1 MALLSPSPP
10 SPLPPTPHLFALLES
25 NPYGL
30 HALVVGDGSCQGE
43 SLVGVLHPGQVGA
56 FLGVLAPPLREEL
69 SVPGLLREMGRSLS
83 TCVPR
88 WAYLSLV
95 PGLGLR
101 EVLEAAEPVVG
112 PAVGAV
118 VYVPAICL
126 GGAGMR
132 DSQRRSLQRSVAP
145 SWPRYRSSCPPSRGT
160 HRLRAGAPRSPAAGG
175 RVWPL
180 PPSSLLPV
188 KARES
193 HTRSFED
200 RGCHLCPESAHLPP
214 CGLSLAPL
222 SCLQEITGCASLSAP
237 RHRSL
242 PHACTPRPRHGL
254 ESPAPTGSRL
264 SWLHQSQTRQE
275 APGRA
280 KLLCGD
286 KRRVL

>member
-1 MALLSPSPP
+1 
-10 SPLPPTPHLFALLES
+10 
-25 NPYGL
+25 
-30 HALVVGDGSCQGE
+30 
-43 SLVGVLHPGQVGA
+43 
-56 FLGVLAPPLREEL
+56 
-69 SVPGLLREMGRSLS
+69 
-83 TCVPR
+83 
-88 WAYLSLV
+88 
-95 PGLGLR
+95 
-101 EVLEAAEPVVG
+101 
-112 PAVGAV
+112 
-118 VYVPAICL
+118 
-126 GGAGMR
+126 MR
-132 DSQRRSLQRSVAP
+132 DSRHRSLQRSVAP

-193 HTRSFED
+193 HTRCFED

-237 RHRSL
+237 RHGSL

-254 ESPAPTGSRL
+254 ESPAHTGSRL
-264 SWLHQSQTRQE
+264 SWPHQSQARQE

-280 KLLCGD
+280 KLFCGD
-286 KRRVL
+286 KGRVLSRTRVGGPHPCRGAAAAMAQAEPGPVGMQGLRARRHFHALSS